1 MFDWLI
7 YHLRNKFIVGAV
19 VFLVWMT
26 FFDRNDVISQ
36 ISLRSQLSDLQADKE
51 YFLTEIENNSN
62 DMNELM
68 SNTDNLEKFAR
79 EKYYMKKD
87 DEEIFVIVT
96 EPKKKS
102 LFSFLD

>member
-1 MFDWLI
+1 MIDWLI
-7 YHLRNKFIVGAV
+7 YHLRNKYIVGIV
-19 VFLVWMT
+19 VFLVWMA

-36 ISLRSQLSDLQADKE
+36 ISLRSQLSVLQSDKE
-51 YFLTEIENNSN
+51 YFLEEIERNSM

-68 SNTDNLEKFAR
+68 SNKDNLEKFAR

-96 EPKKKS
+96 EPKKES
-102 LFSFLD
+102 FFSFLD